1 MTTESTDA
9 GLLAACSPDLATH
22 TALHGHYPRPSR
34 GTLIRLLADAGLHGK
49 GGAAF
54 STARKLDSVTGRRVV
69 VIANGSEGEP
79 LSDKDAVLLE
89 RAPHL
94 VLDGLQLVAHEC
106 GSGETYL
113 CAGSQQLHFLRNALQ
128 ERRTAGL
135 TEPLVTLVASL
146 KTFISGETSAVV
158 GTIEGRAPIPR
169 DRSVH
174 STVAG
179 LNGRP
184 TVVHNVET
192 LAHIALIARYGPE
205 WFRTRG
211 LGGASG
217 TTLITLSGDV
227 TVSGVVEI
235 PMGIPLDQLVTQYS
249 RTDTPSIRAVLVG
262 GFHGGWVDAQDLPTT
277 NMTTT
282 ALATVG
288 ASPGAGVIHVL
299 GHARCGLKTSAD
311 IVEYLADQSARQ
323 CGPCIN
329 GMPRMARALSD
340 IAYRSGA
347 AHTQESIRYLADLIE
362 GRGAC
367 KHPDGTV
374 RFVRSS
380 LRVFQHDLRM
390 HAAGACEVGTRMGA
404 TS

>member
-1 MTTESTDA
+1 M
-9 GLLAACSPDLATH
+9 
-22 TALHGHYPRPSR
+22 
-34 GTLIRLLADAGLHGK
+34 
-49 GGAAF
+49 
-54 STARKLDSVTGRRVV
+54 

-106 GSGETYL
+106 GSEETYL
-113 CAGSQQLHFLRNALQ
+113 YAGSQLLQFVRNALK

-135 TEPLVTLVASL
+135 TEPLVTLVASP

-211 LGGASG
+211 LGDASG

-235 PMGIPLDQLVTQYS
+235 PMGIPLDQLVTQYA

-262 GFHGGWVDAQDLPTT
+262 GFHGGWIDAQDLPTT
-277 NMTTT
+277 TMTTT

-329 GMPRMARALSD
+329 GIPRLARALSE
-340 IAYRSGA
+340 IAYRSGSV
-347 AHTQESIRYLADLIE
+347 HTQESIRYLADLVE

-374 RFVRSS
+374 RLVRSS
-380 LRVFQHDLRM
+380 LHVFQHDLRM
-390 HAAGACEVGTRMGA
+390 HAAGACEVNTRMGA
-404 TS
+404 AS